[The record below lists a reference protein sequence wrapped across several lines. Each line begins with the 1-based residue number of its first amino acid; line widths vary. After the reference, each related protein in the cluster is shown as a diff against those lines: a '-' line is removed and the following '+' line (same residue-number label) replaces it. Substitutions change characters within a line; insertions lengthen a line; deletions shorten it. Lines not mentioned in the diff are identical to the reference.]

1 MFFSKK
7 TCGTS
12 ILYKIWIIIAVLLKY
27 AKQTTHT
34 IIFFIPNNGLTSGFL
49 SHTFQ
54 KICNCLF
61 LRCCL
66 KLFVRWH
73 SSIRVTYSCQDEGSR
88 GTKCWSRRSSF
99 VICIIEFSST
109 TQLYCHST
117 CSLKDIG
124 GVDWAMECVIFFHIQ
139 CEALEIYM
147 HVLFACSQI
156 QLFFCS
162 SSSTCPFRK
171 STSQT
176 SDHLLSSSLYMCSQ
190 ELIIFLIRSWE
201 KV

>member
-1 MFFSKK
+1 MDNNCSPIEICK
-7 TCGTS
+7 TDYTHNNF
-12 ILYKIWIIIAVLLKY
+12 LYP
-27 AKQTTHT
+27 KQW
-34 IIFFIPNNGLTSGFL
+34 TSGFL

-88 GTKCWSRRSSF
+88 GTKCWSRRLSF
-99 VICIIEFSST
+99 VICIIDFSST

-117 CSLKDIG
+117 CSLKGIG

-139 CEALEIYM
+139 CEALEIYV

-156 QLFFCS
+156 QLFFVPLAVLAPSERVLHKHLIIS
-162 SSSTCPFRK
+162 SHLPSTCAHK
-171 STSQT
+171 
-176 SDHLLSSSLYMCSQ
+176 SSL
-190 ELIIFLIRSWE
+190 FFW
-201 KV
+201 